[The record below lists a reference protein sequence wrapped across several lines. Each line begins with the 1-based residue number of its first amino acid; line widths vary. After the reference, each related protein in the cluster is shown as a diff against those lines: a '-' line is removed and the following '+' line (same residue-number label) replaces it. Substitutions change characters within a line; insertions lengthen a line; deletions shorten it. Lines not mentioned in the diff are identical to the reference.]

1 MGVIM
6 KKEKKKKSYLTT
18 KSFRNAVCFILV
30 AVLILSA
37 AGCNGRSSNN
47 GKSEKSSNNE
57 AAKQNVFSYEEIN
70 LDIGEWDNVN
80 YNSLCQ
86 IGDRIYIVIN
96 AIKYGSV
103 SAEMYGYRDV
113 IAEAAGV
120 TAEEEENNTEEEDNT
135 KENVNTE
142 KDVNTEE
149 DGITGE
155 DTGGDYEDS
164 YKNVMM
170 IVSFLAD
177 GSDVKITELNT
188 GEVNKN
194 SWMGTMI
201 LTQTGQ
207 LYANRETYYYDD
219 SDPDN
224 YVSENRQ
231 ELICWD
237 AKSGDLLWAKSLDE
251 LKGNNDYFYINRM
264 ISSPEGKL
272 YLQARAN
279 DSNYIYGI
287 DSQGDIKFKQE
298 FRNDAGYVEGLYIS
312 QDGSL
317 IIISNNN
324 AKKSVVT
331 LNPDTGDM
339 GESQELPGTLN
350 SYRMY
355 SGSTTD
361 FLLTNSAGIFTYNI
375 GDQDV
380 KPVMNYVNSDLAVN
394 SMNIMVMLDDA
405 HFVAAY
411 YDGVNYSKISYFT
424 KVDPKDIPDKEV
436 LVLGTYDMDD
446 NIRQRIIEYN
456 KTNSK
461 YRITVNDYSSYR
473 TMDNYLAGYTQLNNE
488 ILAGNMP
495 DILIVD
501 SNIPVDNYISKGLL
515 ADIGKL
521 IDNDAE
527 ISREDYLENVFE
539 AFSVG
544 GTLYSV
550 IPGFYV
556 QTMVGKTSLV
566 GDKRGW
572 TMEEMQNLVSTM
584 PNDMSIFGDIT
595 KMTFLNYIMQFCGTE
610 FINQSTGKCT
620 FNSQEF
626 INLLEFAATL
636 PDDINYNDDYMNYST
651 YETKYRKNRTL
662 LLYQNLYELR
672 SLNRNLKTYFGES
685 VTFIGFPNSERNGS
699 IINGDNGYAI
709 SSKSKNID
717 GAWEFI
723 RYYLTDEYQK
733 NLWGFPVK
741 RDLFMEKAKEAT
753 QRPYHMNEN
762 NEKVEYDDTYN
773 LNGEDIVIEP
783 MTQEELEKVIAFIE
797 SINRTSYFNNDIY
810 KIIEEETAPF
820 FSGQKSAADVAQIIQ
835 SRAQI
840 YVNENR

>member
-6 KKEKKKKSYLTT
+6 KKEKKQKSYLIT
-18 KSFRNAVCFILV
+18 KSFRNVVCFMLV

-37 AGCNGRSSNN
+37 AGCNGGSSNN
-47 GKSEKSSNNE
+47 GKSENSSNNE

-86 IGDRIYIVIN
+86 IGDRFYIVIN
-96 AIKYGSV
+96 ATRYGSG
-103 SAEMYGYRDV
+103 SAEMYGYARDV

-120 TAEEEENNTEEEDNT
+120 TAEEEEDNAEEEDNT
-135 KENVNTE
+135 EE
-142 KDVNTEE
+142 DVNTEE

-155 DTGGDYEDS
+155 DTGGYYEDS
-164 YKNVMM
+164 YENVMM

-188 GEVNKN
+188 GEDSND

-237 AKSGDLLWAKSLDE
+237 AESGDLLWTKSLDE

-264 ISSPEGKL
+264 VSSPEGKL
-272 YLQARAN
+272 YLQAGAN
-279 DSNYIYGI
+279 ESSYIYGL

-298 FRNDAGYVEGLYIS
+298 FRNDAGYVDGLYIS

-317 IIISNNN
+317 IITSYNNDYT
-324 AKKSVVT
+324 KKSVVT

-350 SYRMY
+350 SYSMY

-361 FLLTNSAGIFTYNI
+361 FLLTNSVGIFTYNI

-394 SMNIMVMLDDA
+394 SMNNMVMLDDT

-411 YDGVNYSKISYFT
+411 YDGVNYDSKISYFT

-436 LVLGTYDMDD
+436 LVLGTYYLNGD
-446 NIRQRIIEYN
+446 IRQRIIEYN

-461 YRITVNDYSSYR
+461 YRITVNDYSSYS
-473 TMDNYLAGYTQLNNE
+473 TMDDYLAGYTQLNNE

-539 AFSVG
+539 AFSVD

-550 IPGFYV
+550 VPSFYV

-566 GDKRGW
+566 GDKQGW

-584 PNDMSIFGDIT
+584 PDDMSIFGDIT
-595 KMTFLNYIMQFCGTE
+595 KMTFLYYIMHFCGTD

-620 FNSQEF
+620 FSSQEF

-636 PDDINYNDDYMNYST
+636 PDEINYDDEYYMNYYTT
-651 YETKYRKNRTL
+651 YETQYRENRTL
-662 LLYQNLYELR
+662 LQYQYLYDLR
-672 SLNRNLKTYFGES
+672 YLNRNLKTYFGES

-699 IINGDNGYAI
+699 IINGDGGYAI

-753 QRPYHMNEN
+753 QRPYYMNEN
-762 NEKVEYDDTYN
+762 NEKVEYDDTYYVN
-773 LNGEDIVIEP
+773 NEEIVIAP
-783 MTQEELEKVIAFIE
+783 MTQEEMGQVIAFIE
-797 SINRTSYFNNDIY
+797 SVNRTSYFNNDIY
-810 KIIEEETAPF
+810 AIIEEEAAPF